1 MNEFSSNYKMHS
13 VLNLISGALNTFTH
27 EMVVQSVSGWDE
39 YNLGKVHV
47 SRDYTTAS
55 PEPDFLFKTGSDKW
69 ARLGMP
75 FLRLAAADIDKAEFG
90 KDGEIILTVREKIYK
105 FRRINE

>member
-1 MNEFSSNYKMHS
+1 MSEFSSNYKMHS

-27 EMVVQSVSGWDE
+27 EMIAQPICGWDE

-47 SRDYTTAS
+47 SRDWTTAS
-55 PEPDFLFKTGSDKW
+55 PEPDFLFKTDSDKW

-75 FLRLAAADIDKAEFG
+75 FLRLSASDINKAEFS
-90 KDGEIILTVREKIYK
+90 KDGEIILTVRDKIYK
-105 FRRINE
+105 FKRVDE